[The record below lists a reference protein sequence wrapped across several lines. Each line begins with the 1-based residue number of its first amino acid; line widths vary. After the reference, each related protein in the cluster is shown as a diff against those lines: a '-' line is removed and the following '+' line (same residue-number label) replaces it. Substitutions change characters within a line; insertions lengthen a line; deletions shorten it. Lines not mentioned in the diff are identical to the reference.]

1 MNALN
6 LNGIS
11 REEIEHTGKKRRDN
25 GELQPGYL
33 TILNKYLMVRN
44 ASIHMY
50 EEAKGERIMTVE
62 SNEYF
67 DLPALLKQD
76 GPNIRKFAAAGM
88 SVTVEEYFSMLSEFL
103 VLAPNAEKALAK
115 FAGLSAE
122 KEDYIS
128 LDKMITILESMGC
141 DRFTFIFHSLLNA
154 YGKLGNWKE
163 AATHA
168 KQITEDF
175 NQFYLRIKA
184 ARRNKRPNALQDTT
198 LTLNEFIR
206 HLDDE
211 EANRRLL
218 ILAVDDSPVILQ
230 SVSSVLSSEYKVFT
244 LPNPTKLEKVLQ
256 KLTPDLFL
264 LDCKMPEISGFDL
277 VPIIRNF
284 DEHKETPIIFLT
296 SEGTMDNV
304 TAAIA
309 LGACDFAVK
318 PFKPDTLREK
328 IAKHIVRKISF

>member
-1 MNALN
+1 M
-6 LNGIS
+6 I
-11 REEIEHTGKKRRDN
+11 IESD
-25 GELQPGYL
+25 
-33 TILNKYLMVRN
+33 
-44 ASIHMY
+44 
-50 EEAKGERIMTVE
+50 
-62 SNEYF
+62 EYF
-67 DLPALLKQD
+67 HLPALLKED
-76 GPNIRKFAAAGM
+76 GSNIRKFAVAEI
-88 SVTVEEYFSMLSEFL
+88 SVTVEEYFSKLSGFL
-103 VLAPNAEKALAK
+103 VLAPDAEKALTK
-115 FAGLSAE
+115 FASLSAE

-128 LDKMITILESMGC
+128 LDKMITLLESMGC
-141 DRFTFIFHSLLNA
+141 DRFTIAFHSLLNA

-163 AATHA
+163 AAARA
-168 KQITEDF
+168 KQIAGDF
-175 NQFYLRIKA
+175 NDFYLRIRA
-184 ARRNKRPNALQDTT
+184 ARRNKKPDALQDAT

-230 SVSSVLSSEYKVFT
+230 SVSSVLSTEYKVFT

-264 LDCKMPEISGFDL
+264 LDYRMPEISGFDL
-277 VPIIRNF
+277 VPIIRSF
-284 DEHKETPIIFLT
+284 KEHKDTPIIFLT

-318 PFKPDTLREK
+318 PFKPDTLHEK
-328 IAKHIVRKISF
+328 IAKHIVRKKLF